1 MSGGSGYPEGW
12 NEVEGALERRFR
24 FEDFKQAMAFVNRL
38 AEAAEEANHH
48 PDVSISWNRVTVR
61 WWTHVAQAISER
73 DVEMARRTDALA
85 GEVPPAA

>member
-85 GEVPPAA
+85 EEVPPAA